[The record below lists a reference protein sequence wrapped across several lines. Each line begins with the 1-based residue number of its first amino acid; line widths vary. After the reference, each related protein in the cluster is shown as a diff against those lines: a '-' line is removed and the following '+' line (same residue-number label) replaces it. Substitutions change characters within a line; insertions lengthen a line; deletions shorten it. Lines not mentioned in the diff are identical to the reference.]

1 MSYLSAS
8 DITDAVVSPFAATDA
23 TYFATVLTLADAAL
37 VDMAEGH
44 GLSSTAIVTPL
55 HTTVKD
61 WLVAWFC
68 TRVCMDKL
76 QVANIDATA
85 QDKYTLKYQLYSGI
99 RDRLKHE
106 ITAQMLTKTVQYAQ
120 DRVTS
125 VRRYS

>member
-1 MSYLSAS
+1 
-8 DITDAVVSPFAATDA
+8 VVTPFATTHA
-23 TYFATVLTLADAAL
+23 TYYAAVLVLADAAL

-44 GLSSTAIVTPL
+44 GLSSSEIVTPL

-68 TRVCMDKL
+68 ARVCMDNL
-76 QVANIDATA
+76 QFANIDATG
-85 QDKYTLKYQLYSGI
+85 QDKYTIKYQLYKSIG
-99 RDRLKHE
+99 DRLKHE